1 VTVEQ
6 SVHTNTLLVVWW
18 HCLVTGVGTGGM
30 VKIAGVGNFL
40 AGDVWWVETR
50 PLAPVQ
56 IKFSFSSS
64 VFQNREKRER
74 INFFFHVNFH
84 YSKWK
89 TKPSRQKSRNRWRR
103 HENPV
108 FFVFV
113 LKDRIRS
120 CCGSTLNISTIFLF
134 CYLNALSIVLFL
146 PSNLNRCT
154 HTPWT
159 PMPSVSYFRHFL
171 FFQFQKKWKPQGV
184 HQTLACVCLFSCI
197 FFFFFFF
204 FFSWLVK
211 LYISLVKKNDSV
223 IYLFICHV
231 HRTQKWK

>member
-1 VTVEQ
+1 
-6 SVHTNTLLVVWW
+6 
-18 HCLVTGVGTGGM
+18 M

-74 INFFFHVNFH
+74 INIFFFNVNFH

-134 CYLNALSIVLFL
+134 CYFLNALSIVLFYLVILIDAHTLREL
-146 PSNLNRCT
+146 PCQ
-154 HTPWT
+154 
-159 PMPSVSYFRHFL
+159 VSRISDIFS
-171 FFQFQKKWKPQGV
+171 FFNFKKKWKPQGV

-197 FFFFFFF
+197 FFFSFA
-204 FFSWLVK
+204 S
-211 LYISLVKKNDSV
+211 SSPD
-223 IYLFICHV
+223 
-231 HRTQKWK
+231 